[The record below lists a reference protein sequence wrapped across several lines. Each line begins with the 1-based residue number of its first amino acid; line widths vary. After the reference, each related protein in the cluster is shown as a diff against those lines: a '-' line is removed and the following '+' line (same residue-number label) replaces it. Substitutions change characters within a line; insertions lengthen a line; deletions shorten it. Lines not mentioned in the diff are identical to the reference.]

1 MKKVIYIV
9 LFVVFGLIKSS
20 DVSGQQV
27 LWTTIK
33 QMDEYKYLPISDVKS
48 KVVEFYDT
56 YYYRQDQTG
65 YDINTFIKFL
75 NKTIGKGVTNDR
87 WRDKLKEIQTEKMVI
102 CMKTNNGSGSV
113 ISVIF
118 LGEKSFDTIN
128 FSNTIF
134 SEGGDIN
141 RQDEEFKRRFLKWY
155 DSLM

>member
-9 LFVVFGLIKSS
+9 LLVLFGLIKSS

>member
-1 MKKVIYIV
+1 MKKLLIV
-9 LFVVFGLIKSS
+9 LFVLALSTLKSS
-20 DVSGQQV
+20 DVNGQQV

-33 QMDEYKYLPISDVKS
+33 EMNEYKLLPIGEVKN

-65 YDINTFIKFL
+65 YDIDTFFKFL
-75 NKTIGKGVTNDR
+75 NKTIGKGLTNER
-87 WRDKLKEIQTEKMVI
+87 WRDKLKENQTGKMVI

-134 SEGGDIN
+134 VEGSDIN

>member
-1 MKKVIYIV
+1 MKRH
-9 LFVVFGLIKSS
+9 LN
-20 DVSGQQV
+20 QV
-27 LWTTIK
+27 L
-33 QMDEYKYLPISDVKS
+33 
-48 KVVEFYDT
+48 
-56 YYYRQDQTG
+56 
-65 YDINTFIKFL
+65 
-75 NKTIGKGVTNDR
+75 
-87 WRDKLKEIQTEKMVI
+87 EKMVI